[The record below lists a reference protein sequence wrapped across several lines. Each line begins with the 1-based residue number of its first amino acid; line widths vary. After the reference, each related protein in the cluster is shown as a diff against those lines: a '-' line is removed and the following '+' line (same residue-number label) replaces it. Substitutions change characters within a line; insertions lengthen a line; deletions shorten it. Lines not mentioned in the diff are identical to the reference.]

1 MKLLIENSE
10 ARRVITAN
18 FNLADSISQ
27 LAEYIESG
35 SVNKFGLVEIIK
47 HLRNDAFVIASG
59 IKNSISEVEEKRDS
73 LELTLIGGAFNK
85 LTAEKFGYCCSEK
98 DFPSCF
104 KRKSDLKCVKHPLPP
119 KAAK

>member
-18 FNLADSISQ
+18 FNLADSIAQ
-27 LAEYIESG
+27 LAEYIESD

-59 IKNSISEVEEKRDS
+59 VKNSISEVEEKRDS
-73 LELTLIGGAFNK
+73 VELALIAGAFNK

-98 DFPSCF
+98 DSPSCF
-104 KRKSDLKCVKHPLPP
+104 KRSSVLKCVKHP
-119 KAAK
+119 